1 MKQELFDILRKIHN
15 DPESTQRQLAS
26 QLGLSIG
33 KLNYCVKALRSKG
46 FIKINN
52 FRKNKKKGKYLYYL
66 TPKGALEKTK
76 QTINFMKLKMKEY
89 EDLKKEIKK

>member
-1 MKQELFDILRKIHN
+1 MKPELFDILRKIHG
-15 DPESTQRQLAS
+15 DPESTQRELAR

-33 KLNYCVKALRSKG
+33 KLNYCLKALRNKG

-76 QTINFMKLKMKEY
+76 QTVNFMKLKMKEY
-89 EDLKKEIKK
+89 EDLKREIDK